1 MTNYHLLKLNNKN
14 PISKIHNLINQH
26 QDKKT
31 KKKTKKNLKNLLK
44 YKKN

>member
-31 KKKTKKNLKNLLK
+31 KKNLKNLLK

>member
-26 QDKKT
+26 QDKKKQ
-31 KKKTKKNLKNLLK
+31 KKQKKI
-44 YKKN
+44 

>member
-14 PISKIHNLINQH
+14 PISKIHNLINQR
-26 QDKKT
+26 QD
-31 KKKTKKNLKNLLK
+31 KKTKKNLKNLFK